1 MITIVNNKREM
12 KKQTAVFAGL
22 ALLLLASCGT
32 AVSESTNGNTGASVL
47 GSVLGGGNST
57 STIGNVISSVI
68 GLNKLTA
75 KNLHGTWKYSGPG
88 CAFTS
93 DNALSRAG
101 GEIVA
106 SKIEEKLKSEYTKL
120 GFKSSNTYFT
130 FNEDGTFTS
139 KIDGKSWSGK
149 YTFDEKTGALKMQG
163 LLLTLNGY
171 ATHTTGGISL
181 LFESKKLLTLIQT
194 MSAMSGNSTI
204 STIGDLSKNY
214 NGVRL
219 GFDMKK

>member
-1 MITIVNNKREM
+1 M
-12 KKQTAVFAGL
+12 KKQTSVLAGL
-22 ALLLLASCGT
+22 ALLLLAGCGT
-32 AVSESTNGNTGASVL
+32 AGSGTTNGSTAATVL
-47 GSVLGGGNST
+47 SNVLGGGT
-57 STIGNVISSVI
+57 TASTIGNVLSSVI
-68 GLNKLTA
+68 GLNKLTE

-106 SKIEEKLKSEYTKL
+106 SKIEEKLKTEYTKL

-149 YTFDEKTGALKMQG
+149 YTFDESTGALKMQG

-171 ATHTTGGISL
+171 ATGTTGGISL

-194 MSAMSGNSTI
+194 MASLSGNTTI

>member
-1 MITIVNNKREM
+1 M
-12 KKQTAVFAGL
+12 KKLTTVFTGL

-32 AVSESTNGNTGASVL
+32 LGTGTSSSTSSSSSSSILGSVL
-47 GSVLGGGNST
+47 GSVTNTGTLS
-57 STIGNVISSVI
+57 NVISSVI

-75 KNLHGTWKYSGPG
+75 SNLHGTWKYSGPG

-106 SKIEEKLKSEYTKL
+106 SQIEEKLKNEYSKL
-120 GFKSSNTYFT
+120 GFKSSNTYIT
-130 FNEDGTFTS
+130 FNEDGTFS
-139 KIDGKSWSGK
+139 AKIDGKSWSGN
-149 YTFDEKTGALKMQG
+149 YTFTESTGALKMQG

-171 ATHTTGGISL
+171 ATKTSGGISV
-181 LFESKKLLTLIQT
+181 LFESKKLLSLIQT
-194 MSAMSGNSTI
+194 MASLSGNSTV
-204 STIGDLSKNY
+204 STIGDLSKSY
-214 NGVRL
+214 DGVRL

>member
-1 MITIVNNKREM
+1 M
-12 KKQTAVFAGL
+12 KKQTSVLAGL

-32 AVSESTNGNTGASVL
+32 AGSGTTNGTTGASVL

-68 GLNKLTA
+68 GLNKLTE
-75 KNLHGTWKYSGPG
+75 KNLHGTWKYAGPG

-106 SKIEEKLKSEYTKL
+106 SKIEDKLKTEYAKL
-120 GFKSSNTYFT
+120 GFKSNNTYFT

-163 LLLTLNGY
+163 LLLTLNGF
-171 ATHTTGGISL
+171 ATRTTGGISL

-194 MSAMSGNSTI
+194 MSSLSGNATL